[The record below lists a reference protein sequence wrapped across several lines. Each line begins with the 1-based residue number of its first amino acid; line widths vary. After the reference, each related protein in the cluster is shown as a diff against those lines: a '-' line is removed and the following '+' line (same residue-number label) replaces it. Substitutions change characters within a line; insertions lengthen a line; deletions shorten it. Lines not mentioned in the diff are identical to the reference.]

1 MAILVILVLSD
12 SSEGSVRT
20 PAGRVIL
27 FKIPT
32 ILPTVPTSH
41 DHTPALPDITPASP
55 DYSPASP
62 DYSLAFDTE
71 SDPSKDPS
79 SCHTPPLPAI
89 SPFLSLA
96 DDTIESDTPNTPPS
110 PTHAPGQP
118 IPYGRPYRYHP
129 NGPAS
134 SDFHLNASFDST
146 SRHSMLDHSSPNSV
160 STSTGPSRKTH
171 VPALSPISR
180 AISPVHA
187 DLIPSSKPVRDSGYL
202 ADVEVDPRETG
213 LRDDVMIRSSD
224 EPHLEQYINLEIQ
237 AEIDDYFSYADAFI
251 VERVTLPMML
261 EDTLEPASE
270 ERVIEG
276 VKREQGR
283 RIVGVESR
291 VTALTKRIAELE
303 KDNRS
308 LRGIMSV
315 ESQRVDRLHHNMKMT
330 NTRSRAFMT
339 HEEVDELV
347 SRRVGKEME
356 AREAARNLETLN
368 ENGDEQEGENGG

>member
-1 MAILVILVLSD
+1 
-12 SSEGSVRT
+12 
-20 PAGRVIL
+20 
-27 FKIPT
+27 IPT
-32 ILPTVPTSH
+32 ILPTIPTSH

-55 DYSPASP
+55 DFSPASP

-96 DDTIESDTPNTPPS
+96 DDTIDSDTPDTPPS
-110 PTHAPGQP
+110 PTH
-118 IPYGRPYRYHP
+118 
-129 NGPAS
+129 
-134 SDFHLNASFDST
+134 
-146 SRHSMLDHSSPNSV
+146 DHSSPNSV

-171 VPALSPISR
+171 VPALSPISG
-180 AISPVHA
+180 AIYPVHA
-187 DLIPSSKPVRDSGYL
+187 DLIPSSKPIRDSGYL

-213 LRDDVMIRSSD
+213 LRDDVIIRSSD

-237 AEIDDYFSYADAFI
+237 AEIDDYFSYADAFT

-270 ERVIEG
+270 ERVVIEG

-283 RIVGVESR
+283 RIIGVESR

-315 ESQRVDRLHHNMKMT
+315 ESQRVDRLHHNMLCMQ
-330 NTRSRAFMT
+330 R
-339 HEEVDELV
+339 
-347 SRRVGKEME
+347 
-356 AREAARNLETLN
+356 
-368 ENGDEQEGENGG
+368 